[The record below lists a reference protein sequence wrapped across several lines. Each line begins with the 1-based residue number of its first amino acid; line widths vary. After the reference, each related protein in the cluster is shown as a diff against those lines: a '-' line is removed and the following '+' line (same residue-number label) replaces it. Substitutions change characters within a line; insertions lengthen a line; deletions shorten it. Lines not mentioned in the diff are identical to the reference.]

1 MLAFIEEKTKHF
13 HIIKVGKSKDLSWVR
28 DIHKLGIL
36 REVVKK
42 LILQTK
48 VFQTRSLIKPRVMHI
63 LKDYKERAF

>member
-13 HIIKVGKSKDLSWVR
+13 RIIKVGKSKDLCWVR

-36 REVVKK
+36 REVVKI

-48 VFQTRSLIKPRVMHI
+48 VFQTLFLIKAKGDAY
-63 LKDYKERAF
+63 LEGL